1 MTKRLLCQYHFNNDA
16 FCNPILKN
24 RLKSTAVPIPFEQSS
39 IGQTTSNTS
48 PHEMN
53 VLNPEKTYGKKN
65 PGAITK
71 VQENIL
77 PDEKGCSSSESE
89 AWVQSLVNLPSSP
102 AKQSKNSTITIC
114 DNAVVISQQK
124 LLLEKL
130 QQQVQQK
137 NKKLSLQSSHIA
149 KLRKAVRKIKH
160 FQKVDSELMSRKFFK
175 KWSKTIVRM
184 QIRKKRQW
192 FPDEKKFALIL
203 HYKSPNAYK
212 YLTRMISLPSE
223 STVRHWI
230 GKSNFLPGINNNLFN
245 QIKVKSQTMEAL
257 ERKCV
262 ITFDE
267 MCIKQFL
274 EYNKY
279 LDIIEGFEDYGHLGR
294 TKKFAKHALVFMAR
308 GIFSSWKLP
317 VAYYFSSAGVP
328 SEKLKDILYSL
339 LEASFKSGLKP
350 QMVICDQGAYNQK
363 LYKLLR
369 VNKDKPYFEFN
380 GRKVFAVYDTLHLIK
395 SFRNNLL
402 NGQYLYGGNYIS
414 FTDIKKVY
422 ELDKGKTCR
431 ALVKLTDKHIYP
443 STFQRMNVKLA
454 TQVLSHS
461 VASAIRTC
469 IETGQLNTNS
479 ARHTADFIGN
489 FYNKFKV
496 FHIILWFHF
505 TILIK

>member
-1 MTKRLLCQYHFNNDA
+1 MFLGNAGLEKYGSEELSKRLLCQYHFDNDA

-24 RLKSTAVPIPFEQSS
+24 RLKSTAVPIHFEQFN
-39 IGQTTSNTS
+39 IGQTTSNTLQDK
-48 PHEMN
+48 MN
-53 VLNPEKTYGKKN
+53 VLIPAKTYGKKN
-65 PGAITK
+65 QGAITK
-71 VQENIL
+71 VQANIL
-77 PDEKGCSSSESE
+77 PAEKGSSSSESDT
-89 AWVQSLVNLPSSP
+89 WVQNLVNLPSSP
-102 AKQSKNSTITIC
+102 AKKRKKSTIPVD
-114 DNAVVISQQK
+114 DNAVVISRQQ
-124 LLLEKL
+124 LLIEKL
-130 QQQVQQK
+130 QRQLQQK
-137 NKKLSLQSSHIA
+137 NKKLSVQSSHIV
-149 KLRKAVRKIKH
+149 KLKRAIQKIRNL
-160 FQKVDSELMSRKFFK
+160 QKVDSGLMSRKFFK
-175 KWSKTIVRM
+175 TWSKTLVRM
-184 QIRKKRQW
+184 QLRKKRQW

-245 QIKVKSQTMEAL
+245 QIKVKSQTMEVS

-274 EYNKY
+274 DYNKFV
-279 LDIIEGFEDYGHLGR
+279 DIIEGFEDYGHLGR

-317 VAYYFSSAGVP
+317 LAYYFSNAGVP
-328 SEKLKDILYSL
+328 SEKLRDILYSL

-350 QMVICDQGAYNQK
+350 QMIICDQGAYNQK
-363 LYKLLR
+363 LYKLLQ
-369 VNKDKPYFEFN
+369 VNKDKPYFEFD
-380 GRKVFAVYDTLHLIK
+380 GKKIFAVYDTLHLVK

-402 NGQYLYGGNYIS
+402 NGQYLYEGNYIS

-431 ALVKLTDKHIYP
+431 ALIKLTDKHIYP

-479 ARHTADFIGN
+479 ACHTADFIG
-489 FYNKFKV
+489 K
-496 FHIILWFHF
+496 I
-505 TILIK
+505 